1 MSISTSAS
9 VQFIDWLVANYDC
22 DALSWRS
29 ESGAIVYTQPGSD
42 LFIDAT
48 EDLFDAWES
57 LSWGEQR
64 WMIQEAADQL
74 LSMELA
80 RIEGWLRVYA

>member
-1 MSISTSAS
+1 VSISTSAS

-22 DALSWRS
+22 DSLSWRG
-29 ESGAIVYTQPGSD
+29 ESGAIVYMQPGAD

-48 EDLFDAWES
+48 EELFDAWES
-57 LSWGEQR
+57 LTWGEQR

-74 LSMELA
+74 LSIEQLA
-80 RIEGWLRVYA
+80 MAYA